1 MPGRGRR
8 PELVKGD
15 RAAEIV
21 TPFVLV
27 VVVMIGLCV
36 ASLDILSAARA
47 FVGGESRWSKA
58 QKIAVSSLQHYL
70 SSNAEADYRQ
80 FLDAVAV
87 PLGHRAGRVELD
99 RAHPDMSVV
108 TEGFRRGGTDEA
120 DIPGMARLY
129 RYFHNVGSIRRAVDI
144 WVEADRSIDDMVALG
159 ADAHRRISAGERDR
173 AWAESTSAQ
182 LRAID
187 ERLTPM
193 EYAFTDALGSA
204 SRETVNLLRVWLCLA
219 AATMVLIAARRARR
233 LLDDRVRVADELRA
247 SEDRFQLAVAGSN
260 DGLWDWDRTTGH
272 IYLSPRLRQMLG
284 LNITDDGAATSVFL
298 CLHPDDRRHVMRA
311 VTAHVWRN
319 HPLNVEFRVPQRF
332 GAPRWFH
339 ARGASSRDAT
349 GASRRM
355 AGSVTEI
362 TERRKA
368 DAMLFAAKERAE
380 VTLQSIGDAVIT
392 TDATGCIE
400 LLNPSAERL
409 TRWTTDRAR
418 GRPVGSICHFVAES
432 SGVPI
437 ADPVMQV
444 LDGQPAW
451 SQNDKL
457 VLMHPEGT
465 TIAVDLTAT
474 PIRDRSGNMD
484 GAVLVLR
491 DVSSDREHA
500 AQLSYQ
506 ASHDVLTGLINR
518 REFERRLA
526 RAMTAAESNGRP
538 FTVLYLD
545 LDQFKV
551 VNDTCSHAAGDE
563 LLRQIAAL
571 FFEHVRPTDAVAR
584 LGGDE
589 FVVLLEDCDA
599 DAALTVA
606 EGLRVAIGD
615 LNFAFGERGFATS
628 ASIGL
633 VSLSA
638 DDRLAREDILGAADA
653 ACHLAKEKGRNR
665 VQTYHLDDDEVA
677 VRQTEMSWVSRI
689 QAALASQRFA
699 LYEQD
704 IVDLRRHPPHR
715 HVEVLLRMVGE
726 DGELIPPR
734 AFIPAAERYGL
745 MPSID
750 RWVVQS
756 AFAALRG
763 AMDRGVAEIP
773 SQCAINLSGTSLC
786 EEGFAVFLRQQ
797 FAAFDIAPSSI
808 CFEITETAAISSLSR
823 ATAFIHEMRA
833 LGCYFSLD
841 DFGAGMSSF
850 TYLKHLPVDFVKIEG
865 SFVKDMIDDPIDYAM
880 VEAINNIGHVT
891 GKRTI
896 AECVSTPE
904 LLAAVHRLGIDF
916 AQGFVLSVPRPFL
929 QRTGP
934 LGTARASTHSSA

>member
-1 MPGRGRR
+1 MPVKGRGA
-8 PELVKGD
+8 ELVSGD
-15 RAAEIV
+15 KTSEIV
-21 TPFVLV
+21 MPFVLV

-70 SSNAEADYRQ
+70 TSNAEADYQQ
-80 FLDAVAV
+80 FLDAIAV
-87 PLGHRAGRVELD
+87 PLGHRAGRIELD
-99 RAHPDMSVV
+99 RAQPDMSVV
-108 TEGFRRGGTDEA
+108 TAGFRRGGTDEA

-129 RYFHNVGSIRRAVDI
+129 RYFHHVGSIRRAVDV
-144 WVEADRSIDDMVALG
+144 WVEADRSIDELIALG
-159 ADAHRRISAGERDR
+159 TEAHRRISAGERDR
-173 AWAESTSAQ
+173 AWRASTRAQ

-193 EYAFTDALGSA
+193 EYAFSDALASA
-204 SRETVNLLRVWLCLA
+204 SRETANLLRACLCLA
-219 AATMVLIAARRARR
+219 AATMVLIATRRVRR
-233 LLDDRVRVADELRA
+233 LLDDRVRVTHELRA

-260 DGLWDWDRTTGH
+260 DGLWDWDRTSGH
-272 IYLSPRLRQMLG
+272 VYLSPRLRQMLG
-284 LNITDDGAATSVFL
+284 LSAADDGATTSVFQR
-298 CLHPDDRRHVMRA
+298 LHPQDRRRVMRA

-319 HPLNVEFRVPQRF
+319 HPLDVEFRVPQRH
-332 GAPRWFH
+332 GVPRWFH

-349 GASRRM
+349 GTSRRM

-362 TERRKA
+362 TERRRA

-400 LLNPSAERL
+400 FLNPSAERL
-409 TRWTTDRAR
+409 TRWSTERAR
-418 GRPVGSICHFVAES
+418 GRPVGAICHFVAES

-437 ADPVMQV
+437 GDPVMQV
-444 LDGQPAW
+444 LDGQTAW
-451 SQNDKL
+451 SQHDKL
-457 VLMHPEGT
+457 VLRHPEGPA
-465 TIAVDLTAT
+465 IAIDLTAT
-474 PIRDRSGNMD
+474 PIRDRAGNMD
-484 GAVLVLR
+484 GAVLVMR

-526 RAMTAAESNGRP
+526 LAVKAAESSGRP

-563 LLRQIAAL
+563 LLRQIGTL
-571 FFEHVRPTDAVAR
+571 FLAQVRATDAVAR

-599 DAALTVA
+599 DAAVHVA
-606 EGLRVAIGD
+606 ESLRAAIGD
-615 LNFAFGERGFATS
+615 LHFAFGERSFATS

-638 DDRLAREDILGAADA
+638 DERLAREDILGAADA

-677 VRQTEMSWVSRI
+677 VRQIEMCWVSRI
-689 QAALASQRFA
+689 QAALASNRFE

-704 IVDLRRHPPHR
+704 IVDLRHHMPQR
-715 HVEVLLRMVGE
+715 HVELLLRMVGE
-726 DGELIPPR
+726 GGELIPPR
-734 AFIPAAERYGL
+734 AFIPSAERYGL

-756 AFAALRG
+756 AFSALRE
-763 AMDRGVAEIP
+763 AMDRGMPDIP

-786 EEGFAVFLRQQ
+786 ESGFAAFLRQQ
-797 FAAFDIAPSSI
+797 FATFAIAPSSI

-880 VEAINNIGHVT
+880 VEAINNLGHVT
-891 GKRTI
+891 RKQTI
-896 AECVSTPE
+896 AECVGTPE

-929 QRTGP
+929 HDAGASAP
-934 LGTARASTHSSA
+934 RASAPSSA

>member
-1 MPGRGRR
+1 MPGTGRGA
-8 PELVKGD
+8 ELGKGD
-15 RAAEIV
+15 RAADIV
-21 TPFVLV
+21 WPFVLV

-36 ASLDILSAARA
+36 ASLDILAAARS
-47 FVGGESRWSKA
+47 FVGGESRWSKG

-70 SSNAEADYRQ
+70 SSNNEADYQQ
-80 FLDAVAV
+80 FLDAIAV
-87 PLGHRAGRVELD
+87 PLGDRAGRVELD
-99 RAHPDMSVV
+99 KARPDMAVV
-108 TEGFRRGGTDEA
+108 TSGFRRAGTPDD

-129 RYFHNVGSIRRAVDI
+129 RYFHNVGSIRRAVDV
-144 WVEADRSIDDMVALG
+144 WVEADRSILQLVDLG
-159 ADAHRRISAGERDR
+159 TDAHGRISTGERDP
-173 AWAESTSAQ
+173 AWAAAASAQ
-182 LRAID
+182 LRRID
-187 ERLTPM
+187 ERLTPL
-193 EYAFTDALGSA
+193 EYAFSDALGNA
-204 SRETVNLLRVWLCLA
+204 SRETANLLRAWLCLA
-219 AATMVLIAARRARR
+219 AAVMVLVATRRARR
-233 LLDDRVRVADELRA
+233 LLDDRQRVAHELRA

-260 DGLWDWDRTTGH
+260 DGLWDWDRTSGY

-284 LNITDDGAATSVFL
+284 INVTDDGAATSVFD
-298 CLHPDDRRHVMRA
+298 CIHVQDRRRVMRA

-319 HPLNVEFRVPQRF
+319 HPLNVEFRVPQRL
-332 GAPRWFH
+332 GEPRWFH
-339 ARGASSRDAT
+339 ARGASSRDAN
-349 GASRRM
+349 GSSRRM

-392 TDATGCIE
+392 TDAKGCIAF
-400 LLNPSAERL
+400 LNPSAERL
-409 TRWTTDRAR
+409 TRWSTERAR
-418 GRPVGSICHFVAES
+418 GLPVGAICHLIAET
-432 SGVPI
+432 SGLSI

-444 LDGQPAW
+444 LEGQQAC
-451 SQNDKL
+451 SQQDKL
-457 VLMHPEGT
+457 VLMHAGGST
-465 TIAVDLTAT
+465 TAVDLTAT

-484 GAVLVLR
+484 GVVLVMR

-526 RAMTAAESNGRP
+526 RAMTAAENNGRP

-563 LLRQIAAL
+563 LLRQIGAL
-571 FFEHVRPTDAVAR
+571 FIGHVRATDAVAR

-599 DAALTVA
+599 DAALNMA
-606 EGLRVAIGD
+606 ESLRVAIGD
-615 LNFAFGERGFATS
+615 LHFSFGERSFTTS

-638 DDRLAREDILGAADA
+638 DLRLAREDILGAADA

-665 VQTYHLDDDEVA
+665 VQIYHLDDDEVA
-677 VRQTEMSWVSRI
+677 VRQTEMCWVSRI
-689 QAALASQRFA
+689 QAALASHRFR
-699 LYEQD
+699 LYAQD
-704 IVDLRRHPPHR
+704 IVDLRRHSQHR
-715 HVEVLLRMVGE
+715 HVELLLRMVGE
-726 DGELIPPR
+726 DGQLIPPR

-756 AFAALRG
+756 AFAALRD
-763 AMDRGVAEIP
+763 AANRGLPDIP

-786 EEGFAVFLRQQ
+786 EDGFAVFLRQQ
-797 FAAFDIAPSSI
+797 LLAFDIAPSSI

-865 SFVKDMIDDPIDYAM
+865 SFVKDMIDDPIDHAM

-891 GKRTI
+891 GKQTI
-896 AECVSTPE
+896 AECVGTPE

-929 QRTGP
+929 QESE
-934 LGTARASTHSSA
+934 TAPAAFNA

>member
-1 MPGRGRR
+1 MPGTGRGA
-8 PELVKGD
+8 ELGKGD
-15 RAAEIV
+15 SAADIV
-21 TPFVLV
+21 WPFVMV

-36 ASLDILSAARA
+36 ASLDLLSATFA

-70 SSNAEADYRQ
+70 SSHDEADYRQ
-80 FLDAVAV
+80 FLDAIDV
-87 PLGHRAGRVELD
+87 PLGDRAGREELD
-99 RAHPDMSVV
+99 RTWPDMTVV
-108 TEGFRRGGTDEA
+108 AAGFRRGGTPED

-129 RYFHNVGSIRRAVDI
+129 RYFHGVGSIRRAVDV
-144 WVEADRSIDDMVALG
+144 WVEADRSIDQLLALG
-159 ADAHRRISAGERDR
+159 TDAHRRINTDQGSA
-173 AWAESTSAQ
+173 AWAAAASAH
-182 LRAID
+182 LRRID
-187 ERLTPM
+187 ERLTPL
-193 EYAFTDALGSA
+193 EYAFSDALGNA
-204 SRETVNLLRVWLCLA
+204 SRETSNLLRVWLCLA
-219 AATMVLIAARRARR
+219 AAVMVLVATRRARR

-284 LNITDDGAATSVFL
+284 LNVTDDGAATSVFL
-298 CLHPDDRRHVMRA
+298 CIHPQDRRRVMRA
-311 VTAHVWRN
+311 VAAHVWRN
-319 HPLNVEFRVPQRF
+319 HPLNVEFRVPQRY

-349 GASRRM
+349 GSSRRM

-368 DAMLFAAKERAE
+368 DAMLYAAKERAE

-392 TDATGCIE
+392 TDARGCIAF
-400 LLNPSAERL
+400 LNPSAERL
-409 TRWTTDRAR
+409 TRWSTDHAR
-418 GRPVGSICHFVAES
+418 GLAVGAICQLVEET
-432 SGVPI
+432 SGVSI

-444 LDGQPAW
+444 LQGQPAW
-451 SQNDKL
+451 SQHDKL
-457 VLMHPEGT
+457 VLMHAGGST
-465 TIAVDLTAT
+465 TAVDLTAT
-474 PIRDRSGNMD
+474 PIRDRNGNMD
-484 GAVLVLR
+484 GVVLVMR
-491 DVSSDREHA
+491 DVSRDREHA

-526 RAMTAAESNGRP
+526 RATTAAESNGRP

-563 LLRQIAAL
+563 LLRQIGAL
-571 FFEHVRPTDAVAR
+571 FIGHVRATDAVAR

-599 DAALTVA
+599 DAALNMA
-606 EGLRVAIGD
+606 ESLRVAIGD
-615 LNFAFGERGFATS
+615 LHFAFGERSFATT

-638 DDRLAREDILGAADA
+638 DQGLPREDILGAADA

-677 VRQTEMSWVSRI
+677 VRQTEMCWVSRI
-689 QAALASQRFA
+689 QAALASHRFR
-699 LYEQD
+699 LYAQD
-704 IVDLRRHPPHR
+704 IVDLRRHSPHR
-715 HVEVLLRMVGE
+715 HVELLLRMVGE
-726 DGELIPPR
+726 DGQLIPPR

-756 AFAALRG
+756 AFAALRD
-763 AMDRGVAEIP
+763 ATDRGLPDIP

-786 EEGFAVFLRQQ
+786 EDGFAVFLRQQ
-797 FAAFDIAPSSI
+797 FIAFDIAPSSI

-865 SFVKDMIDDPIDYAM
+865 SFVKDMIDDPIDHAM

-891 GKRTI
+891 GKQTI
-896 AECVSTPE
+896 AECVGTPE

-929 QRTGP
+929 QESEVAP
-934 LGTARASTHSSA
+934 TAFNA